1 MSEEE
6 KLQAEIKRL
15 DYWSRVEQPKAPKLT
30 IKQPNEIM
38 VDDIIMTS
46 YGDYLNT
53 IRIEDHT

>member
-6 KLQAEIKRL
+6 KLKAEIKRL
-15 DYWSRVEQPKAPKLT
+15 DYWSRVEQPKAPKRT